1 MPYRNDKNL
10 GETIQGIVE
19 DAIGSSQFGSLNDS
33 IQETIDAIFDEF
45 GFQGSDPKRRQY
57 RSAGGREAGRRPSYG
72 AGAWATGARTGNSA
86 PGAEA
91 WSSSGRTPYNAGGQ
105 YAGSFR
111 KQAPPPPREEK
122 PKLFVQTPAGA
133 FTGPIWMAV
142 GGFFSF
148 IFGIS
153 TIAVFA
159 NIIADTPGIGN
170 IMGMVVLL
178 ALLAPSVLLFR
189 YGFKQRTLIKRFR
202 QYVRTLAGRNY
213 CSIKELAADSG
224 QTEDQVLSDLR
235 EMFDKKYFPQGHVD
249 LQRTTL
255 MLDDE
260 TFKQSLETQKAY
272 EERAAREREENAG
285 TEKSIFD
292 TGMENAELQAA
303 VEEGERYIRK
313 IREANAVIPGEEI
326 SRKLRRLEE
335 LMDKIFAVLSQKPD
349 ELPKLRKFMNYY
361 MPTTD
366 KLVQTYRELDAQPVE
381 GENISKAK
389 REIEETLDT
398 INNAYEKLL
407 DNFYAEAA
415 MDVSSDISV
424 LQNLMAQEGL
434 VEQPFGS
441 IK

>member
-1 MPYRNDKNL
+1 MRFK
-10 GETIQGIVE
+10 
-19 DAIGSSQFGSLNDS
+19 
-33 IQETIDAIFDEF
+33 ID
-45 GFQGSDPKRRQY
+45 
-57 RSAGGREAGRRPSYG
+57 
-72 AGAWATGARTGNSA
+72 
-86 PGAEA
+86 
-91 WSSSGRTPYNAGGQ
+91 
-105 YAGSFR
+105 R
-111 KQAPPPPREEK
+111 KYKQ
-122 PKLFVQTPAGA
+122 
-133 FTGPIWMAV
+133 
-142 GGFFSF
+142 
-148 IFGIS
+148 
-153 TIAVFA
+153 IAVLA
-159 NIIADTPGIGN
+159 VIVI
-170 IMGMVVLL
+170 VVSGFLL
-178 ALLAPSVLLFR
+178 MSAQAIP
-189 YGFKQRTLIKRFR
+189 
-202 QYVRTLAGRNY
+202 N
-213 CSIKELAADSG
+213 
-224 QTEDQVLSDLR
+224 LR

-285 TEKSIFD
+285 TEKNIFD